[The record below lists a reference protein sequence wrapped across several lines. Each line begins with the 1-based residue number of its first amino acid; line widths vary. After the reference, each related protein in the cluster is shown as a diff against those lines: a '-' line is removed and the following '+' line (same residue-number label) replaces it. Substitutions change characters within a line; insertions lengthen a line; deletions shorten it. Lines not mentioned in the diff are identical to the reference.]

1 MMKVVFMGTP
11 DFALE
16 ALKAVIRDGYEVAA
30 VVTGEDKARGRGHEL
45 TFTPV
50 KEEALK
56 HSIEVLQPENLKG
69 DEIFDK
75 LKSLNADVFIVA
87 AYGRLLPKRILDIPP
102 YGCINIHASL
112 LPAYRGPAPIQWAI
126 IDGIEKTGIT
136 TILMNEGLD
145 TGDILKKYEVVID
158 KKETAGRLFERLA
171 CLGAEAII
179 DTLNDLRSGNLKPVK
194 QKESGSSYAK
204 MIKKQNGIIDFS
216 QPAAYIERLIRG
228 LNPWPSAYTW
238 LDKKTLKIWSADIC
252 DSEFNSLNGFNELQ
266 HGSLICIGERLYTVC
281 SDGFLEILSLQLEGK
296 KRMDTASF
304 LRGYTIKKML
314 FESP

>member
-1 MMKVVFMGTP
+1 
-11 DFALE
+11 
-16 ALKAVIRDGYEVAA
+16 
-30 VVTGEDKARGRGHEL
+30 
-45 TFTPV
+45 
-50 KEEALK
+50 
-56 HSIEVLQPENLKG
+56 
-69 DEIFDK
+69 
-75 LKSLNADVFIVA
+75 
-87 AYGRLLPKRILDIPP
+87 
-102 YGCINIHASL
+102 
-112 LPAYRGPAPIQWAI
+112 
-126 IDGIEKTGIT
+126 
-136 TILMNEGLD
+136 
-145 TGDILKKYEVVID
+145 
-158 KKETAGRLFERLA
+158 
-171 CLGAEAII
+171 
-179 DTLNDLRSGNLKPVK
+179 
-194 QKESGSSYAK
+194 

-216 QPAAYIERLIRG
+216 QPAAHIERLIRG